1 MREETTEQE
10 ESGSHPLDNAVW
22 HALTGEQQRFALG
35 DARARRFAPALAP
48 FAGMPDRSPA
58 AFDALRELIAAHGPA
73 ALVTPDEIPTPTGF
87 SVIRRA
93 TLHQMIWRGTLAG
106 VHPLEHVRL
115 TGADVPEM
123 LELIAAT
130 EPGPFGPRTVE
141 FGGYVGVRRQGRLV
155 AMAGQRLRVGG
166 HAEISAVCVDAA
178 FRGQGLAAGLI
189 RSLIAVIRART
200 ETPFLHVLTSNR
212 GAIERYRAL
221 GFETRR
227 DMHLLV
233 LGRDETGTVR
243 PSGQVAP
250 VHRP

>member
-1 MREETTEQE
+1 MRAGTTEQE

-22 HALTGEQQRFALG
+22 HALTGEQHRFAVG

-58 AFDALRELIAAHGPA
+58 AFDALHGLIATHGPA

-93 TLHQMIWRGTLAG
+93 VLHQMIWRGTLDG

-115 TGADVPEM
+115 TAADVPEM

-141 FGGYVGVRRQGRLV
+141 FGGYIGVRRQGRLV
-155 AMAGQRLRVGG
+155 AMAGQRLRVDG

-189 RSLIAVIRART
+189 RSLIAAIRARA
-200 ETPFLHVLTSNR
+200 ETPFLHVLTSNQ

-233 LGRDETGTVR
+233 LGREVTGTVQR
-243 PSGQVAP
+243 SGQVAP